1 MPSVTI
7 RNLPV
12 EVHQALRA
20 RAERSGRST
29 EAEIRDILQKA
40 ALPNE
45 RPRLGSL
52 LVSIGR
58 EANLSDDEVMVFE
71 TLRDKTPVGPLDLG

>member
-7 RNLPV
+7 RNLPA

-29 EAEIRDILQKA
+29 EAEIRDILEQA
-40 ALPNE
+40 ALPQG
-45 RPRLGSL
+45 RVKLGSL

-58 EANLSDDEVMVFE
+58 EAGLSDDEAEGFNR
-71 TLRDKTPVGPLDLG
+71 LRERMPAEPLDLS

>member
-40 ALPNE
+40 ALPDE

-58 EANLSDDEVMVFE
+58 EANLSDDEAVAFE
-71 TLRDKTPVGPLDLG
+71 TLRDKTPVGPLDLE